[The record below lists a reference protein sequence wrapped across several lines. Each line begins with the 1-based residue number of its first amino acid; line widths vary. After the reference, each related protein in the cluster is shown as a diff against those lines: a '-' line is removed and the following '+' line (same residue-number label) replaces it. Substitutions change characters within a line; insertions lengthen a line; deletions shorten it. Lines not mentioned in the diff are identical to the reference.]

1 MVQARDNQARF
12 LNINMLDKVHIS
24 ISTVTNLNL
33 DLQKISSLHRD
44 NLLSFCL

>member
-1 MVQARDNQARF
+1 MVQARDNQAWF

-24 ISTVTNLNL
+24 ISTVTNPNL
-33 DLQKISSLHRD
+33 DLQKISSLHSD